1 MLKMKFEDYL
11 KEEIDRNSPEF
22 KMLIRFF
29 KVQAKAEKIQDQMTK
44 MDGDLE
50 KIQKAMKKKGIEEL
64 VNLQG
69 NVVFDLDTETY
80 DKVFS
85 MVNDR

>member
-1 MLKMKFEDYL
+1 MKFEDYL

-22 KMLIRFF
+22 KLFIRYL
-29 KVQAKAEKIQDQMTK
+29 KVHAKAAKIQVQMDK
-44 MDGDLE
+44 MDSELE
-50 KIQKAMKKKGIEEL
+50 NIQKAMKKKGIEEL
-64 VNLQG
+64 VNTHG

-80 DKVFS
+80 GKVFS

>member
-1 MLKMKFEDYL
+1 MRFTDYL

-22 KMLIRFF
+22 KLFIRYL
-29 KVQAKAEKIQDQMTK
+29 KVHAKAEKIQDQMQK
-44 MDGDLE
+44 MDGELE

-69 NVVFDLDTETY
+69 TVVLDLDTETY